1 MEKIKSL
8 AKEHS
13 NKLNYI
19 LLCGAIIAAINTLC
33 RADYNFII
41 YLYMFYVWQFMEN
54 AKESQGQEKI
64 SSFYV
69 LTYSLLIDLIWCLYW
84 GSKWGSLEK
93 DYEGTLHSFVIFLS
107 WIGIILKIII
117 SIMIGVLDW
126 ENIKSS
132 LPEKLQE
139 KVNNGNFQPFNEEN
153 NNV

>member
-41 YLYMFYVWQFMEN
+41 YLYMIYVWEFMEN

-93 DYEGTLHSFVIFLS
+93 DSESGIHSLVLILS
-107 WIGIILKIII
+107 WIGILVKIVVIV
-117 SIMIGVLDW
+117 MIGVIEWD
-126 ENIKSS
+126 NIKTSM
-132 LPEKLQE
+132 PNALQE
-139 KVNNGNFQPFNEEN
+139 KFNKDFKPFDDEN
-153 NNV
+153 A

>member
-1 MEKIKSL
+1 MDQIKQLSN
-8 AKEHS
+8 EHS
-13 NKLNYI
+13 NKLPY
-19 LLCGAIIAAINTLC
+19 LFLSGALIAAFNTFC
-33 RADYNFII
+33 RPDYNFIV
-41 YLYMFYVWQFMEN
+41 YLYMYFVWEFMGNNKEIQ
-54 AKESQGQEKI
+54 AKQKL
-64 SSFYV
+64 SSFYI
-69 LTYSLLIDLIWCLYW
+69 LIYSLLIDLIYTIYW

-107 WIGIILKIII
+107 WIGIILKIVI